1 MHARSWLL
9 AALLSGLLAAPT
21 LLWTH
26 AAQAQ
31 GIGASRL
38 ALEKPPLDAMV
49 AASHEG
55 SGTKTTGLGAE
66 RARILLQSLT
76 VPGWGQ
82 ATMGRTHA
90 AALFG
95 FIETGI
101 WAGFVTFRIQE
112 SMRADSYL
120 NTARLFAGIDL
131 SGKDEEFRRTVG
143 EFASSDEYNRLVVYR
158 DAANQFYDDPVKYRE
173 YIAQHEIKGD
183 DAWSW
188 NSYASFQ
195 RYAEE
200 RKQTRRAGLRANS
213 MLGLAIANRLVSA
226 IHAARHAGAPPPAA
240 GARSWRIDCG
250 PAPDDFTAMRVGVS
264 LRY

>member
-1 MHARSWLL
+1 MNGRAFLVAARL
-9 AALLSGLLAAPT
+9 AALT
-21 LLWTH
+21 LLGTS

-31 GIGASRL
+31 GIGISRL
-38 ALEKPPLDAMV
+38 ALEKSPLDAVV
-49 AASHEG
+49 AASEG
-55 SGTKTTGLGAE
+55 SGTKVSGLGAE

-82 ATMGRTHA
+82 ATMGHTHA
-90 AALFG
+90 AALFA
-95 FIETGI
+95 FVETGI

-112 SMRADSYL
+112 SMREDSYL
-120 NTARLFAGIDL
+120 NTAQLFAGIDL
-131 SGKDEEFRRTVG
+131 SGKDEEYRRTVG
-143 EFASSDEYNRLVVYR
+143 EYPSSDEYNRLVVYR
-158 DAANQFYDDPVKYRE
+158 DAANLYYNDPAKYRE
-173 YIAQHEIKGD
+173 YIAQHQISGS

-195 RYAEE
+195 QYAEE

-226 IHAARHAGAPPPAA
+226 IHAARHAGAPPKPAKA
-240 GARSWRIDCG
+240 QSWRIDCG
-250 PAPDDFTAMRVGVS
+250 PAPDDLAAMRVGVS

>member
-1 MHARSWLL
+1 MQAVRPSPSRSSGASDMNARISLL
-9 AALLSGLLAAPT
+9 AALT
-21 LLWTH
+21 LLWTNK
-26 AAQAQ
+26 AQSQ

-38 ALEKPPLDAMV
+38 ALERPPLDAVV
-49 AASHEG
+49 AASHE
-55 SGTKTTGLGAE
+55 SGESKPGGLGAE

-82 ATMGRTHA
+82 ATMGKTRA

-143 EFASSDEYNRLVVYR
+143 EFASSEEYNRLVVYR
-158 DAANQFYDDPVKYRE
+158 DAANLYYDDPVKYRD
-173 YIAQHEIKGD
+173 YIAKHSIGGS
-183 DAWSW
+183 DAWAWDS
-188 NSYASFQ
+188 
-195 RYAEE
+195 
-200 RKQTRRAGLRANS
+200 
-213 MLGLAIANRLVSA
+213 
-226 IHAARHAGAPPPAA
+226 
-240 GARSWRIDCG
+240 
-250 PAPDDFTAMRVGVS
+250 
-264 LRY
+264 